1 MDKLQALSQELGN
14 EKFSPYP
21 CDVSNVQEV
30 KTVSKEIVYYKRGF
44 KTLNGGCYD
53 RFNTGGK

>member
-30 KTVSKEIVYYKRGF
+30 KTVSKEIVYY
-44 KTLNGGCYD
+44 
-53 RFNTGGK
+53 